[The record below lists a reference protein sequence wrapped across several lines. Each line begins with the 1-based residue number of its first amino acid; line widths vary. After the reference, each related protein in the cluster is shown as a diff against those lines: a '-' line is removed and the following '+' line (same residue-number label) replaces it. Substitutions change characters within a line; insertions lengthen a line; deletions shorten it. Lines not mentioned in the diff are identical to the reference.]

1 MAAATP
7 NAKAVLIDSAELAAA
22 EAGYR
27 KALWTIVGHAVFFVV
42 CCVIAILARRVFKMP
57 PALLTVAF
65 FVALVLFGG
74 DFWRFLSF
82 RRRLRKLRDDHFN

>member
-1 MAAATP
+1 MARVP
-7 NAKAVLIDSAELAAA
+7 DAKAVLVDVDDLATV

-27 KALWTIVGHAVFFVV
+27 KALWTIIGHSAFFVL
-42 CCVIAILARRVFKMP
+42 CCIIAIIVRRFLKLP

-65 FVALVLFGG
+65 GVAVILFGG

-82 RRRLRKLRDDHFN
+82 RRRRRKLRAAHLL